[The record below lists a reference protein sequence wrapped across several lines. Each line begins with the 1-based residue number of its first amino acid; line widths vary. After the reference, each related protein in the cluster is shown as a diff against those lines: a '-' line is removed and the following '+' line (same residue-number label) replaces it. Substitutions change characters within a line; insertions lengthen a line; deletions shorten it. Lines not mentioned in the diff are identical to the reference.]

1 MLPRRWVES
10 YQGIRI
16 AVFMRAAVGGL
27 KPGAVTGFRD
37 RGLVSARRL
46 SRRRHHATLPSR
58 ADSQAAEALLRAS
71 SRVRTES

>member
-10 YQGIRI
+10 YQGIGI
-16 AVFMRAAVGGL
+16 ATFMHAAVGGL
-27 KPGAVTGFRD
+27 KLGTVTGFRD